1 MAPGILVR
9 SNDLFHKVIK
19 EFRIGLNNYPIF
31 SSHRILYS
39 DSGKWFYDRCLLLK
53 IKDFTF
59 VIT

>member
-31 SSHRILYS
+31 SSHRIYIQILVNGFMTAVY
-39 DSGKWFYDRCLLLK
+39 Y
-53 IKDFTF
+53 
-59 VIT
+59 